1 MKYIKNYFLFS
12 IFIILFKLYNLNMES
27 DGEKNY
33 KELKDKYEKLQ
44 EELKILKERQN
55 NQNHPNDPREQHPQN
70 QQNQNQDFEMQM
82 NRALQ
87 KKIINDFMGV
97 QDNNEFE
104 NILKQQ
110 LHDNP
115 NLCNNKLFQKILR
128 LLQFKMEKLLRKIYL
143 KLN

>member
-1 MKYIKNYFLFS
+1 
-12 IFIILFKLYNLNMES
+12 MES

-115 NLCNNKLFQKILR
+115 NLCNNKLSITCCFSKDTKITTI
-128 LLQFKMEKLLRKIYL
+128 QNGKIVKKNISEI
-143 KLN
+143 KLNDMILTLVKG